1 MQQYQESEAR
11 RKARLE
17 AAACLRTKIVESKK
31 LYNRK
36 RIKNLLKKDLK
47 ETI

>member
-1 MQQYQESEAR
+1 MQKYQESEAR

-31 LYNRK
+31 KYNRK
-36 RIKNLLKKDLK
+36 KLKMLLNKDLK